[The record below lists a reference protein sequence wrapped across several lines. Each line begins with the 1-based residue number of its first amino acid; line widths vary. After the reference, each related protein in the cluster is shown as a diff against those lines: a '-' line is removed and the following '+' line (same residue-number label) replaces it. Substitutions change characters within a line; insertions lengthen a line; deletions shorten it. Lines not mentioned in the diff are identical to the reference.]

1 MDNEIIN
8 RGQIKIHDHEIDHTI
23 LSSIKY
29 STLIPITAEDTT
41 KNLDLFWLSSILF
54 KKPRPGWQG
63 FMQCALSGKKHPGK
77 SNVVFL
83 PMIDLSS
90 SKDSCIFSTLM
101 FIAEQ
106 AMSYDYCPIVTF
118 DQPLYWK
125 AMMIIANS
133 DLSSPIKKVVL
144 KLGGFH
150 TIMNFLGCMGQI
162 MEGLG
167 LNELLNLVYASNT
180 VPHMLSGKA
189 ISRAIRGH
197 FLVESA
203 LIYTIMNTD
212 ITFTEVN
219 LNVKL
224 RIL

>member
-1 MDNEIIN
+1 
-8 RGQIKIHDHEIDHTI
+8 
-23 LSSIKY
+23 
-29 STLIPITAEDTT
+29 
-41 KNLDLFWLSSILF
+41 
-54 KKPRPGWQG
+54 
-63 FMQCALSGKKHPGK
+63 
-77 SNVVFL
+77 
-83 PMIDLSS
+83 
-90 SKDSCIFSTLM
+90 
-101 FIAEQ
+101 
-106 AMSYDYCPIVTF
+106 
-118 DQPLYWK
+118 
-125 AMMIIANS
+125 MIIANS

-180 VPHMLSGKA
+180 VSHMLSGKA

-212 ITFTEVN
+212 IIFTEVN

-224 RIL
+224 RIS